1 MEINIYFILFM
12 TQNIQARFGRS
23 VGSIGGQAGRQW
35 GHPVYMMMRND
46 AHMMM
51 RNQEMTGNEFSETE
65 DFNTQ
70 LRNTPGMEFTERKPE
85 RMLDP
90 LAAMFMIQSLALKE
104 LQNNESPVAVSR
116 PSLPWNESTLRKA
129 GVYILPMSGK

>member
-1 MEINIYFILFM
+1 MCFNLKCMEINIYFILFM

-23 VGSIGGQAGRQW
+23 VGSIGGQSGRQW
-35 GHPVYMMMRND
+35 GHPVYMMT
-46 AHMMM
+46 H
-51 RNQEMTGNEFSETE
+51 NQEMTGNEYSETE

-85 RMLDP
+85 LMLDP

>member
-1 MEINIYFILFM
+1 
-12 TQNIQARFGRS
+12 
-23 VGSIGGQAGRQW
+23 
-35 GHPVYMMMRND
+35 
-46 AHMMM
+46 MM
-51 RNQEMTGNEFSETE
+51 RNQEMTGNEYSETE

-70 LRNTPGMEFTERKPE
+70 LRNTPGTERKPE
-85 RMLDP
+85 LMLDP